1 MKMKKCRFWF
11 RGAKRKKCM
20 NAEETREEAGI
31 VYSPFLVHLEAQESI
46 FQGSLGR
53 SLLAP

>member
-46 FQGSLGR
+46 FQGSLGQ